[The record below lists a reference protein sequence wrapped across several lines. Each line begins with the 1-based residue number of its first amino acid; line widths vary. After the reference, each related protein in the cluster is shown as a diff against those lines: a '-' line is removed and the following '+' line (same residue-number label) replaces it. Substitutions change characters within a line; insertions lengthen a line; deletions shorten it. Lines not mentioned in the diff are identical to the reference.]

1 MSGTHTP
8 LKGAPGSGSQR
19 RGTRLFMVQRATA
32 IALLLLAFAYIV
44 LLVTLPG
51 ADYAT
56 IRDCI
61 ANPLIAVSLLVFVLA
76 GVWHMYVGMQ
86 VIIEDYL
93 HSRNAKSTA
102 IAIASVVAVVKI
114 GLGL

>member
-1 MSGTHTP
+1 
-8 LKGAPGSGSQR
+8 
-19 RGTRLFMVQRATA
+19 MVQRVTAT
-32 IALLLLAFAYIV
+32 ALLLLAFAYIA

-51 ADYAT
+51 AGYAT
-56 IRDCI
+56 IRDRI

-93 HSRNAKSTA
+93 QSRNAKQIAFALNVGFAAA
-102 IAIASVVAVVKI
+102 ITIASVVAVVKI